1 MPSCVES
8 KPSGGPLKQF
18 LLAIEY
24 QSIQDQYD
32 SIKYPASVDRIITSG
47 SKERRK
53 LILNYFIQQSD
64 EKDISQI
71 KLQHYVNFV
80 RKVRDSIFPNDY
92 KKKSRKFI
100 SHYPMKRSSTLED
113 FIDDMIKHG
122 YI

>member
-1 MPSCVES
+1 M
-8 KPSGGPLKQF
+8 KPIPLKQF
-18 LLAIEY
+18 ILAIEY
-24 QSIQDQYD
+24 QSIQGNYD
-32 SIKYPASVDRIITSG
+32 SITNPASVDRIITSG

-71 KLQHYVNFV
+71 KLQHYVKFV
-80 RKVRDSIFPNDY
+80 REVRDSIFPNDY

-113 FIDDMIKHG
+113 FIDHANK
-122 YI
+122 YNYF

>member
-1 MPSCVES
+1 M
-8 KPSGGPLKQF
+8 KQIPLKKF
-18 LLAIEY
+18 LLAIEH
-24 QSIQDQYD
+24 QSIRESYD
-32 SIKYPASVDRIITSG
+32 SITNPASVDRIITYG
-47 SKERRK
+47 SKESRK

-71 KLQHYVNFV
+71 KLQHYINFV
-80 RKVRDSIFPNDY
+80 REVRDSIFPNDY

-100 SHYPMKRSSTLED
+100 SHYPHVRSSTLED

>member
-1 MPSCVES
+1 M
-8 KPSGGPLKQF
+8 KPIPLKKF

-24 QSIQDQYD
+24 QSIQGQYD

-47 SKERRK
+47 SKDCRK
-53 LILNYFIQQSD
+53 LILNYFIQQSE

-80 RKVRDSIFPNDY
+80 REVRDSIFPNDY

-100 SHYPMKRSSTLED
+100 SHYPHVRSSTLEN